1 MVEIETR
8 CRIPIGLWQMFGRLQ
23 WHVIPEPP
31 AKLQG
36 AATWW
41 IHCHDPRASC
51 HTAGCSH
58 LAKSMSWSCHLAGCN
73 NSIRYIENRF
83 SPYFI
88 SVFSFKCSLGFDE
101 WPLSY
106 RLRYTCLVRI
116 LATDRQTNKR
126 MNKWTEPLRKGA
138 LSVTTGAS
146 ITVAIVFAVFFSQEN
161 LVHGLPGGTDYWKKI
176 AVCVWLR
183 RVTEKHMDLPSH

>member
-1 MVEIETR
+1 
-8 CRIPIGLWQMFGRLQ
+8 
-23 WHVIPEPP
+23 
-31 AKLQG
+31 
-36 AATWW
+36 
-41 IHCHDPRASC
+41 
-51 HTAGCSH
+51 
-58 LAKSMSWSCHLAGCN
+58 
-73 NSIRYIENRF
+73 
-83 SPYFI
+83 
-88 SVFSFKCSLGFDE
+88 
-101 WPLSY
+101 
-106 RLRYTCLVRI
+106 
-116 LATDRQTNKR
+116 